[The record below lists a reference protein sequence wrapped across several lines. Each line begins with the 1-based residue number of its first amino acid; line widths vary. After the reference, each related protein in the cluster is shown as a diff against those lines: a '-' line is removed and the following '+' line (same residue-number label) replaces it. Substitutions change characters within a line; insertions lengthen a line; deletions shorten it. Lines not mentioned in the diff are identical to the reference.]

1 MSAAIEA
8 VGLTKDFEKGR
19 RMLVLTSVALLLL
32 GRRAWLA
39 TEHRMRVL
47 GTLGQH

>member
-1 MSAAIEA
+1 MA
-8 VGLTKDFEKGR
+8 V
-19 RMLVLTSVALLLL
+19 TSVALVVV
-32 GRRAWLA
+32 GRLAWLS